1 MLADVSQ
8 AVTARLGSQSAAIS
22 ALRPLYAWWLRTTCG
37 RRGLDWHINGEA
49 MRIDPAMRRML
60 PHENE
65 PELFAFLRQHV
76 RPGDVVI
83 DIGAFLGTYAILEA
97 RAVGPLGRVVA
108 FEPSPGTFDALE
120 RHLRMNG
127 LTAPQVE
134 ARCVAVGE
142 RTGRVQLLT
151 WKDEP
156 YRNMVAPRGRMGVT
170 IETMTLD
177 DICASWTQPPT
188 WIRMDVQGQEFA
200 VLKGARE
207 LLRCAGRRLR
217 IVAEMHP
224 QQWPDYGLVPAD
236 AAGELASL
244 GLRARA
250 LMPGRDPFAQGAHAL
265 IEPL

>member
-8 AVTARLGSQSAAIS
+8 AVTTRLGPHSAAIS

-37 RRGLDWHINGEA
+37 RRGLHWHINGEA
-49 MRIDPAMRRML
+49 MRIDPDMRRML

-65 PELFAFLRQHV
+65 PELFEFLRRHL

-97 RAVGPLGRVVA
+97 RAVGQLGRVVA
-108 FEPSPGTFDALE
+108 FEPSPWTFDVLE

-127 LTAPQVE
+127 LTAPHVE
-134 ARCVAVGE
+134 ARCAAVGE
-142 RTGRVQLLT
+142 RPGRVQLLT
-151 WKDEP
+151 WNDEP

-170 IETMTLD
+170 IDTMTLD

-207 LLRCAGRRLR
+207 LLRAARQRLR
-217 IVAEMHP
+217 IIAEMHP

-236 AAGELASL
+236 AAGELAAL

-250 LMPGRDPFAQGAHAL
+250 LVPGRDPFAQGAHAL

>member
-1 MLADVSQ
+1 MLAEVSQ
-8 AVTARLGSQSAAIS
+8 AVTAHLGSQNAAIS

-37 RRGLDWHINGEA
+37 RRGLDWHVNGEA
-49 MRIDPAMRRML
+49 MRIDPDMRWML

-65 PELFAFLRQHV
+65 PELFEFLRREL

-97 RAVGPLGRVVA
+97 RAVGRGGRVIA
-108 FEPSPGTFDALE
+108 FEPSPWTFAVLE

-127 LTAPQVE
+127 LTQIE
-134 ARCVAVGE
+134 ARCAAVGD

-151 WKDEP
+151 WNDEP
-156 YRNMVAPRGRMGVT
+156 YRNMVAPRGRMGVAIDT
-170 IETMTLD
+170 VTLD
-177 DICASWTQPPT
+177 DVCASWTRPPD

-200 VLKGARE
+200 VLKGARD
-207 LLRCAGRRLR
+207 LLRRAKGRLR
-217 IVAEMHP
+217 VVAEMHP

-250 LMPGRDPFAQGAHAL
+250 LVRGRDPFAQNVHAL